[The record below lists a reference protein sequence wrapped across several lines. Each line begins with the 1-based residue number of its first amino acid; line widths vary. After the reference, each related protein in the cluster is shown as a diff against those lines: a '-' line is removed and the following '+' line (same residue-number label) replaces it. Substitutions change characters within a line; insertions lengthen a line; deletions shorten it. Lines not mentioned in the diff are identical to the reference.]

1 MSDIVVDANILI
13 YARVSDFPE
22 HESARRALEAALV
35 DATGR
40 VVLTVGIL
48 HEVLH
53 ILTDGRR
60 FGNPMSMAD
69 GIDFIRTYLG
79 RTNIAVLPTQEVDL
93 ENALSLVEQFRLGRG
108 RISDALLAATA
119 RRYGIR
125 RLMTHNVRDF
135 AVFPFL
141 EVIDP
146 IVPTAG

>member
-1 MSDIVVDANILI
+1 MSDTLVDTNILI
-13 YARVSDFPE
+13 YARLVEFPE
-22 HESARRALEAALV
+22 HKSARRALEAALA
-35 DATGR
+35 DSTGR

-53 ILTDGRR
+53 IVTDGRR
-60 FGNPMSMAD
+60 FESPMSMAD
-69 GIDFIRTYLG
+69 GVDFIRTYLG
-79 RTNIAVLPTQEVDL
+79 RANIAVLPTEEVDL
-93 ENALSLVEQFRLGRG
+93 ENALSLLEQFRLGRG

-146 IVPTAG
+146 VAPAR